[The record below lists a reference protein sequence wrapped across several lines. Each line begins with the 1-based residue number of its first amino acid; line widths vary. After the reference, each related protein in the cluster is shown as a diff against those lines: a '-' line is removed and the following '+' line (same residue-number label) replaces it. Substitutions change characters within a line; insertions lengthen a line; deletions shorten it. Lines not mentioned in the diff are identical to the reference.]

1 MGSWVKW
8 ILAGV
13 SLASILLWFFT
24 RDVVPRPIRIAA
36 SNPESQ
42 EYRVAQGIGNVLADS
57 RHPVQVLAGD
67 GSRDNI
73 EKLRVGEA
81 DLAVVKGGSVS
92 LQGLEVVAPLYPD
105 AVLFVVRRG
114 RNIHSVS
121 DLSGKKVLVGLDLSG
136 THELAQI
143 ILKHY
148 QLQGAL
154 RESQQYFTN
163 LAKDPSL
170 DAAFVATALTNP
182 DLVDLM
188 NSGDFEILPI
198 DQAPALATIFPYF
211 HTVSI
216 PAGIFLGGGPVP
228 PRTIQ
233 TLALPCL
240 LVGDPESSPRM
251 IELVLGALYEHR
263 MRPLFPTLYTQD
275 EAANWSLTPMHPA
288 SRSFYDPYRGLGTV
302 AAFLS
307 TLTSLKELMV
317 ASVALIWLGMERY
330 RRAQEKHQQA
340 ALREQKERLGAFI
353 NQTIQLEE
361 QLVANRDDAIFLQ
374 DLFIKVSQLKVQA
387 LRELSHEALRSD
399 LGFAIFLSQCRDL
412 VDQIQR
418 IQARLK

>member
-8 ILAGV
+8 ILALVALV
-13 SLASILLWFFT
+13 SVLLWFFT
-24 RDVVPRPIRIAA
+24 RDVVPRPMRIAA

-42 EYRVAQGIGNVLADS
+42 EYRVAQGLSDVLSDS
-57 RHPVQVLAGD
+57 HRPVKLLAGD
-67 GSRDNI
+67 GSRDNV

-81 DLAVVKGGSVS
+81 DLAVVKCGSVS

-114 RNIHSVS
+114 RNIHKIS
-121 DLSGKKVLVGLDLSG
+121 DLKGKKVLVGLELSG
-136 THELAQI
+136 THELAKV

-148 QLQGAL
+148 QLEGTL
-154 RESQQYFTN
+154 LESQQYFTN
-163 LAKDPSL
+163 LAKDPAL

-188 NSGDFEILPI
+188 NLGDFEILPI
-198 DQAPALATIFPYF
+198 DQAPALATLFPFF

-216 PAGIFLGGGPVP
+216 PAGIFLGGGPEP

-240 LVGDPESSPRM
+240 LIGTPQSSPRM

-288 SRSFYDPYRGLGTV
+288 SRNFYDPYRGLGTV

-307 TLTSLKELMV
+307 SLTSLKELMV
-317 ASVALIWLGMERY
+317 ASIALIWLGMERY

-340 ALREQKERLGAFI
+340 ALSEQRGRLGAFI
-353 NQTIQLEE
+353 NQTIELEE
-361 QLVANRDDAIFLQ
+361 KLIANMHDSAFLQ
-374 DLFIKVSQLKVQA
+374 ELFVKVSQLKVQA
-387 LRELSHEALRSD
+387 LRELTHEALRSD

-418 IQARLK
+418 IQAGLK